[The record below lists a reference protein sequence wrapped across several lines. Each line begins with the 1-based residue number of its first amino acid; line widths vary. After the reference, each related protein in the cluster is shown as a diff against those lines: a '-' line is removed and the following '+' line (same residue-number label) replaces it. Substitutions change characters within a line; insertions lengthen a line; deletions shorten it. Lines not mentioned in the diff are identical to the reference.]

1 MSAIHDKL
9 VHAAIDTFARYGFR
23 RATMGD
29 IATAAGVSRPT
40 LYARFA
46 NKDELLSAA
55 IKTVG
60 AQALSE
66 LDTQWRTLNRIDD
79 VLRVYCAQVTVKQY
93 DMIKNTPD
101 AAELLSN
108 LTGNG
113 ADALMTVQAD
123 YATALSARIIATTP
137 QPKDQADRI
146 ARYFVDAAKGLKT
159 IARDKDT
166 LIDQLDLLVTTTVAQ
181 IDASPPGQPDTPLG
195 QSMA

>member
-60 AQALSE
+60 AQAMSE
-66 LDTQWRTLNRIDD
+66 LDTQWRALNRIDD

-181 IDASPPGQPDTPLG
+181 IDASTPRTT
-195 QSMA
+195 